1 MRALFKTS
9 CVDEPAG
16 YTAKAECARPRAQH
30 GAIVLTRSSFP
41 GLASLFTFPA
51 RSGTGIRL
59 RQAYGG
65 QAGALRR
72 SCFPFA
78 CILLGAAL
86 LLTTPRCRGD
96 ATIVIQGPNGPVRI
110 TSTGTI
116 KITPANQQSPETN
129 DDFFNSMISSAA
141 SVDMDSPVTA
151 RAEFDPPVVPAG
163 GRATY
168 RIVINA
174 LDESLKAPDTLPAPA
189 GLTVTAGGRAQ
200 TYQMVGGGRLQPQTT
215 LNFRAVAA
223 SNGVYSMPSFTLL
236 AYGKAVPVPE
246 AQLVVVPAGT
256 PGVREA
262 PHLVL
267 KLPPG
272 NIYVGQTLTFP
283 VMLTDP
289 GDGSAQGFSQVRIN
303 GDGFFSERMPA
314 GVRRESIQGD
324 DGRTYAVFAEDVTIT
339 PMREGPQTVVA
350 QADSNRLIPGQ
361 PGGFSSAL
369 VDSDQM
375 VIDVKPLPMDGRLPG
390 FTGAV
395 GVFQVDPPRL
405 STNQVRAGD
414 PVTLA
419 VVVRGDGSLGR
430 LIPPQVPL
438 QREWQTFPPVSDNAP
453 PFIVQQRGF
462 AAFQYTLIP
471 LTAQA
476 RSTPPIPF
484 SCFDPK
490 TGAYLNLTIPP
501 MPLTVTGS
509 PAALEPAADE
519 SAESGGPLALTGLA
533 ETPGLGA
540 GTLVAL
546 QQRGWF
552 LAGQLL
558 PAALLIGFWA
568 WDRRRRRLERH
579 PEIIRKYLA
588 RRGLRRQL
596 KLARHAAETQDAAG
610 FVTNAVSALR
620 EASAPHG
627 AANPDALVCGDVLAE
642 LPPAGRQGKEA
653 EVVRRLFAAADAAR
667 FGGAVADGPELLA
680 LKTDWE
686 RVLDRLK
693 ARL

>member
-1 MRALFKTS
+1 MKL
-9 CVDEPAG
+9 DH
-16 YTAKAECARPRAQH
+16 Q
-30 GAIVLTRSSFP
+30 LW
-41 GLASLFTFPA
+41 
-51 RSGTGIRL
+51 IR
-59 RQAYGG
+59 
-65 QAGALRR
+65 
-72 SCFPFA
+72 
-78 CILLGAAL
+78 GAAFIAA
-86 LLTTPRCRGD
+86 LTLICAPPRCLGD

-110 TSTGTI
+110 TSTGSI
-116 KITPANQQSPETN
+116 KITPANQQAPETN

-141 SVDMDSPVTA
+141 SVDMDAPVAA

-163 GRATY
+163 GRAIY

-174 LDESLKAPDTLPAPA
+174 LDESLKAPDALPAPA
-189 GLTVTAGGRAQ
+189 GLSLTAGGRAQ
-200 TYQMVGGGRLQPQTT
+200 TYQMVVGGRLQPQTT

-223 SNGVYSMPSFTLL
+223 SNGVYSMPSFTVL

-256 PGVREA
+256 AGVREA

-272 NIYVGQTLTFP
+272 NIYVGQTMTFP

-289 GDGSAQGFSQVRIN
+289 GDGSVQGLSQVRIS
-303 GDGFFSERMPA
+303 GDAFFSERMPS
-314 GVRRESIQGD
+314 GVRRESIQGE
-324 DGRTYAVFAEDVTIT
+324 DGQAYAVFAQDVTIT
-339 PMREGPQTVVA
+339 PMREGPQVVVA
-350 QADSNRLIPGQ
+350 QADCTHMFPGQ
-361 PGGFSSAL
+361 PGGFSSQL
-369 VDSDQM
+369 IDSDQI
-375 VIDVKPLPMDGRLPG
+375 VIDVKPLPTQGRLPG

-405 STNQVRAGD
+405 STNQVHAGD

-419 VVVRGDGSLGR
+419 VMVRGEGNLGR

-438 QREWQTFPPVSDNAP
+438 QRDWQTFPPVSDNAQ
-453 PFIVQQRGF
+453 PFVIQQRGF
-462 AAFQYTLIP
+462 AAFEYTLIP
-471 LTAQA
+471 LGAQA
-476 RSTPPIPF
+476 RATPPIPF

-501 MPLTVTGS
+501 VLLTVTGS
-509 PAALEPAADE
+509 TAALQAAADE
-519 SAESGGPLALTGLA
+519 SDANSGPLALTGLA
-533 ETPGLGA
+533 ETPGPGA

-552 LAGQLL
+552 LAAQLL
-558 PAALLIGFWA
+558 PAGVLASLWA
-568 WDRRRRRLERH
+568 WDRRRRRLEQH
-579 PEIIRKYLA
+579 PEIVRKYRA

-596 KLARHAAETQDAAG
+596 KLAQYAAETQDAAG
-610 FVTNAVSALR
+610 FVTGAVNALR
-620 EASAPHG
+620 EACAPHG
-627 AANPDALVCGDVLAE
+627 AANPDALVCADVLAE
-642 LPPAGRQGKEA
+642 LPAVSGQEA

-667 FGGAVADGPELLA
+667 FGGKVADGPELLA